1 MIKLLLVCLMIFVF
15 LFYHFAIP
23 YLSPSCMECM
33 VQKQMEELRSI
44 KCQNDINQVI
54 ESLCIPFSNIPQNK
68 NILIVEQLPNGT
80 LKRKIDEDIHCYCGS
95 IFYFFPRQD

>member
-1 MIKLLLVCLMIFVF
+1 
-15 LFYHFAIP
+15 
-23 YLSPSCMECM
+23 MECM
-33 VQKQMEELRSI
+33 VQKQMEELRTI
-44 KCQNDINQVI
+44 KCQNHINQVI